1 MLTDYQERKFT
12 RAFEL
17 LDSDG
22 SAFVDGTDLARI
34 AARFVHRLGLE
45 EDSEEYRVLAGCAGE
60 LWKVLARMDRDGD
73 GRLTLAEWLEA
84 LAAFATSEH
93 ADAPLFASL
102 LDQSFELL
110 DTDADGSVSCAEFVL
125 WLGATNLDAATAQ
138 RTFEASDLDGDGL
151 LSKSEVGYVL
161 LDFFYS
167 DDPERRGS
175 WLLEL

>member
-1 MLTDYQERKFT
+1 MLTDYQRHKFT
-12 RAFEL
+12 QAFEV
-17 LDSDG
+17 LDADK

-34 AARFVHRLGLE
+34 AARFVHQLGLDA
-45 EDSEEYRVLAGCAGE
+45 DSDEHRVLAACAAE
-60 LWKVLARMDRDGD
+60 LWKVLARMDGDGD
-73 GRLTLAEWLEA
+73 GRLTLAEWLES
-84 LAAFATSEH
+84 LAAFAASEH
-93 ADAPLFASL
+93 AYDRLFAEL

-110 DTDADGSVSCAEFVL
+110 DTDADGAVSCDEFVL
-125 WLGATNLDAATAQ
+125 WLTATNLDAAAAQ